1 MKALKELFKKVL
13 GGYVK
18 TISMILWA
26 LEALFFYPK
35 LSTFY
40 RELFSKNLSYP
51 QFSGGGML
59 IFDVGANKGQ
69 SIKFFKSLNPLV
81 KAHSIRQPLFV
92 GQVEWM
98 VC

>member
-51 QFSGGGML
+51 QFSGGGDAD
-59 IFDVGANKGQ
+59 F
-69 SIKFFKSLNPLV
+69 
-81 KAHSIRQPLFV
+81 
-92 GQVEWM
+92 
-98 VC
+98 